1 MRPLLSI
8 WQTGPAMATLSALF
22 FYPVKSMRGIA
33 CRQAHL
39 AATGLEWDRQW
50 MAIDGNGTFLS
61 QRTHPKLARIVPQV
75 TADALVLSATG
86 MPELILPLN
95 ATGDPVA
102 VRVWRDSCS
111 GIAQGDAA
119 SEWVSEVLG
128 TAVRLVR
135 VAPDMVRTANKQ
147 FAGATPAPL
156 NFSDGY
162 PLLVCNESS
171 LEDLN
176 TRLPAA
182 IPMERFRPNL
192 VLQGLPAWAEDE
204 IDTITLGAVTLRL
217 VKPCTRCAIPS
228 LDHLT
233 GDASTDPLP
242 VLRTFRW
249 SKVLHG
255 ITFGE
260 NAVIESG
267 VGEELRR
274 GMTCRVSFAAAEAPV
289 A

>member
-1 MRPLLSI
+1 
-8 WQTGPAMATLSALF
+8 MATVSALF

-33 CRQAHL
+33 CPSARL
-39 AATGLEWDRQW
+39 TATGLEWDRQW
-50 MAIDGNGTFLS
+50 MVIDSNGTFLS
-61 QRTHPKLARIVPQV
+61 QRTQPKLARIVPEV
-75 TADALVLSATG
+75 RPDALVLSAPG
-86 MPELILPLN
+86 MPALSVPLN
-95 ATGDPVA
+95 MLSSTADPIL
-102 VRVWRDSCS
+102 VRVWKDSCT
-111 GIAQGDAA
+111 GVGQGSAADA
-119 SEWVSEVLG
+119 WVSQVLG
-128 TAVRLVR
+128 AAVRLVR

-147 FAGATPAPL
+147 FAGATPAPI
-156 NFSDGY
+156 NFPDGY

-171 LEDLN
+171 LEEFN
-176 TRLPAA
+176 PRLPST
-182 IPMERFRPNL
+182 IPIERFRPNL
-192 VLQGLPAWAEDE
+192 VLKGLPAWAEDE

-233 GDASTDPLP
+233 GDPSTDPLP

-249 SKVLHG
+249 SKALHG

-274 GMTCRVSFAAAEAPV
+274 GMACRVSFEAAAAPV